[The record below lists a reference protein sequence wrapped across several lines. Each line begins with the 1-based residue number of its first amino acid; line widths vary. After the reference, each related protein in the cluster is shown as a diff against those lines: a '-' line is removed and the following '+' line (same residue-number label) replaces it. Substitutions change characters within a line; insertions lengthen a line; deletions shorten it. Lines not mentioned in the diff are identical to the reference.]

1 MGSTLDYMDLK
12 PGMPISDIR
21 VDAVFV
27 GAYTN
32 NRIED
37 IRAAAE
43 VTIGRCAK
51 IWTLIIPRSGLVK
64 NQAEAEGPDN
74 IFIEAGM
81 EWKNSDRLLQ

>member
-1 MGSTLDYMDLK
+1 MLRANMEAALDYMNLK

-32 NRIED
+32 SRIED

-43 VTIGRCAK
+43 VTIGRRAK
-51 IWTLIIPRSGLVK
+51 VRILIVPRSRLVK
-64 NQAEAEGPDN
+64 NQAEAEGPN
-74 IFIEAGM
+74 KIFIEAGM
-81 EWKNSDRLLQ
+81 EW